1 MLYEDEI
8 QRDLKSPRAIAFANT
23 HVTANVRIV
32 DDDGV
37 GGELRRERYT
47 SNSEGSIQTLFPS
60 W

>member
-23 HVTANVRIV
+23 HVMANVRIV

-37 GGELRRERYT
+37 GGELR
-47 SNSEGSIQTLFPS
+47 
-60 W
+60 